1 MNIDFAAVLVVLTGV
16 TGGIWLLD
24 ALVLA
29 PRRARVPVAGENAAL
44 ARPVAIKLPWY
55 VDLSK
60 SFFPVILAVLVLR
73 SFVVEPF
80 RIPSESMV
88 PTLLKGDF
96 ILVNKFTYGL
106 RLPVLNTKIIGNGQP
121 QRGDVV
127 VFRYP
132 PDPAVAYI
140 KRVVGLPGDRL
151 AYRGK
156 QLFINGQPV
165 PLTPLPGDPAVPG
178 YQSSSNSWAKP
189 ASNSDAGRRS
199 LGSVGFWPGLQ
210 PRREPDGT
218 VGWEYQVPAGHYF
231 MMGDNRDNS
240 SDSRVWGPLPEE
252 NLIGRAFFIWMNWDC
267 ITFNGG
273 SRWRELAR
281 YQVNQGR
288 MNGMNRVSQ
297 RTQRGMTVIGMLL
310 SARRDRVHGLDRD
323 EGGADVYPVLYRLNP
338 RSRASVRSRR
348 SRK

>member
-1 MNIDFAAVLVVLTGV
+1 MNIDFAAVLVVLTGL

-29 PRRARVPVAGENAAL
+29 PRRPRIPVEGETGAVG
-44 ARPVAIKLPWY
+44 PVVVKLPWY

-73 SFVVEPF
+73 SCVVEPF

-106 RLPVLNTKIIGNGQP
+106 RLPVLNTQIVGNGQP
-121 QRGDVV
+121 RRGDVV

-132 PDPAVAYI
+132 PNPTVAYI

-156 QLFINGQPV
+156 QLFINGQPI
-165 PLTPLPGDPAVPG
+165 PLTPLPNDPAAPG
-178 YQSSSNSWAKP
+178 YQPYTEQLGETQHRIQTLA
-189 ASNSDAGRRS
+189 DGRWS
-199 LGSVGFWPGLQ
+199 LVGFLPGIQ
-210 PRREPDGT
+210 PLRDPDGT

-267 ITFNGG
+267 ITFNGQC
-273 SRWRELAR
+273 SR
-281 YQVNQGR
+281 VGD
-288 MNGMNRVSQ
+288 G
-297 RTQRGMTVIGMLL
+297 I
-310 SARRDRVHGLDRD
+310 
-323 EGGADVYPVLYRLNP
+323 
-338 RSRASVRSRR
+338 
-348 SRK
+348 K

>member
-1 MNIDFAAVLVVLTGV
+1 MNIDFAAVLVVLTGL

-29 PRRARVPVAGENAAL
+29 PRRSRAPVAGERGPSA
-44 ARPVAIKLPWY
+44 PVAAKLPWY

-73 SFVVEPF
+73 SCVVEPF

-96 ILVNKFTYGL
+96 ILVNKFIYGL

-121 QRGDVV
+121 QRGDVI

-156 QLFINGQPV
+156 QLFINGQPA
-165 PLTPLPGDPAVPG
+165 PLTLLSADPAESG
-178 YQSSSNSWAKP
+178 YRLFEEQVGEIQHRVQMLA
-189 ASNSDAGRRS
+189 DGRWG
-199 LGSVGFWPGLQ
+199 LAGFWPGIQ
-210 PRREPDGT
+210 PYREPDGT
-218 VGWEYQVPAGHYF
+218 VGWEYQVPPGHYF
-231 MMGDNRDNS
+231 VMGDNRDNS

-267 ITFNGG
+267 ITFNG
-273 SRWRELAR
+273 
-281 YQVNQGR
+281 QCGR
-288 MNGMNRVSQ
+288 
-297 RTQRGMTVIGMLL
+297 IG
-310 SARRDRVHGLDRD
+310 DGI
-323 EGGADVYPVLYRLNP
+323 
-338 RSRASVRSRR
+338 
-348 SRK
+348 K

>member
-1 MNIDFAAVLVVLTGV
+1 MPMNIDFAAILVVLTGL

-24 ALVLA
+24 AFVLA
-29 PRRARVPVAGENAAL
+29 PRRARAPTVGGASGTQPVA
-44 ARPVAIKLPWY
+44 VKLPWY

-73 SFVVEPF
+73 SFIIEPF

-106 RLPVLNTKIIGNGQP
+106 RLPVLNTRIFGNGRP

-140 KRVVGLPGDRL
+140 KRVIGLPGDRL
-151 AYRGK
+151 EYRGK
-156 QLFINGQPV
+156 QLFINGQPAV
-165 PLTPLPGDPAVPG
+165 LTPLPTDSAQPG
-178 YQSSSNSWAKP
+178 YQQFDERLGETQHRIQTRA
-189 ASNSDAGRRS
+189 DGR
-199 LGSVGFWPGLQ
+199 LGLVGFPGQ
-210 PRREPDGT
+210 V
-218 VGWEYQVPAGHYF
+218 VGWEYQVPPGHYF

-267 ITFNGG
+267 ITFKG
-273 SRWRELAR
+273 
-281 YQVNQGR
+281 QCGR
-288 MNGMNRVSQ
+288 
-297 RTQRGMTVIGMLL
+297 IG
-310 SARRDRVHGLDRD
+310 DGI
-323 EGGADVYPVLYRLNP
+323 
-338 RSRASVRSRR
+338 
-348 SRK
+348 K

>member
-1 MNIDFAAVLVVLTGV
+1 MNIDFAAVLVVLTGL

-29 PRRARVPVAGENAAL
+29 PRRARVPVAGETGAT
-44 ARPVAIKLPWY
+44 RPVAVKLPWY

-73 SFVVEPF
+73 SCVVEPF

-96 ILVNKFTYGL
+96 ILVNKYTYGL
-106 RLPVLNTKIIGNGQP
+106 RLPVVNTKIIGNGQP

-156 QLFINGQPV
+156 QLFVNGQPMS
-165 PLTPLPGDPAVPG
+165 LTPLSGDPAAPG
-178 YQSSSNSWAKP
+178 YQSFTEQLGETPHRIQMLA
-189 ASNSDAGRRS
+189 DGRWG
-199 LGSVGFWPGLQ
+199 LVGFWPGLQ
-210 PRREPDGT
+210 PRREADGT
-218 VGWEYQVPAGHYF
+218 VGWEYQVPSGHYF

-267 ITFNGG
+267 ITFNG
-273 SRWRELAR
+273 
-281 YQVNQGR
+281 QCGR
-288 MNGMNRVSQ
+288 
-297 RTQRGMTVIGMLL
+297 IG
-310 SARRDRVHGLDRD
+310 DGI
-323 EGGADVYPVLYRLNP
+323 
-338 RSRASVRSRR
+338 
-348 SRK
+348 K